1 MKARTNA
8 RPAAKHP
15 KDVALLVIDVQQGL
29 FAKSI
34 PIYHADELLK
44 NIGTLV
50 DRAHRA
56 QAPVFYVQH
65 SSGKTLVEG
74 SDEWQLHPQRATFT
88 STREQR
94 LARCACTRRS
104 CARFDGCS

>member
-34 PIYHADELLK
+34 PIYHADELSRISARSLTALTVP
-44 NIGTLV
+44 GRPPFT
-50 DRAHRA
+50 HRF
-56 QAPVFYVQH
+56 PLNV
-65 SSGKTLVEG
+65 
-74 SDEWQLHPQRATFT
+74 R
-88 STREQR
+88 
-94 LARCACTRRS
+94 
-104 CARFDGCS
+104 

>member
-50 DRAHRA
+50 DRAHRT
-56 QAPVFYVQH
+56 
-65 SSGKTLVEG
+65 G
-74 SDEWQLHPQRATFT
+74 ATA
-88 STREQR
+88 
-94 LARCACTRRS
+94 LYA
-104 CARFDGCS
+104 